1 MAQDA
6 ASRPLSRFEM
16 TMAAFGMTLGIV
28 SQGRGQLDESA
39 FRKALVALRAKYP
52 VLGAQVRLGASGF
65 ELSAEPEGEPVFLFG
80 PGDVDAPIGDD
91 DHFLTDGKAFG
102 VRVVTAGERFR
113 VTCVGHHALMDG
125 RHFIHYMF
133 ELFSRY
139 TDAARGEAPDSC
151 EPLALPGTPEE
162 LLAERGHGPIPFGDF
177 LRQLY
182 ENDVAE
188 LLLNPPPAQ
197 AGGQAA
203 SSGEALGA
211 LRIINRRVLL
221 NNEET
226 AALVEMARKHGVSL
240 HALLS
245 AATVLVELSLSDSEE
260 DRLVVLRSSVDIR
273 NRVYPPVAVTDA
285 TNFAGA
291 TVAVFPASRSESPEV
306 WARHVGDQLAADL
319 QKGLLPQSVLLLS
332 KFIGTALKARGTDGA
347 EPARIFITNVGALP
361 PLPLPD
367 GVVVDDMEAMVFAA
381 PAGETAS
388 PQASVQERS
397 YVVVTYGGKL
407 SISLYLVGRDGEE
420 ADQIVGRLV
429 KAIAEV
435 SDLESMRM

>member
-1 MAQDA
+1 
-6 ASRPLSRFEM
+6 M

-28 SQGRGQLDESA
+28 SQGRGQLDEAA
-39 FRKALVALRAKYP
+39 FRRALSALRAKHP
-52 VLGAQVRLGASGF
+52 VLGARVRLGTEGF
-65 ELSAEPEGEPVFLFG
+65 EVSAESDGEPVFLFG
-80 PGDVDAPIGDD
+80 PGDVEAPIGDD

-102 VRVVTAGERFR
+102 VRVVTDGERFR

-125 RHFIHYMF
+125 RHFIYYMF

-139 TDAARGEAPDSC
+139 TAAARGEALDST
-151 EPLALPGTPEE
+151 EPFPLPGTPEE

-188 LLLNPPPAQ
+188 LLLNPPPSQ
-197 AGGQAA
+197 AEGQAA
-203 SSGEALGA
+203 ASVESLEA

-221 NNEET
+221 TSEET
-226 AALVEMARKHGVSL
+226 ATLVETARKHGVSL

-245 AATVLVELSLSDSEE
+245 AATVLVELSLSDSVEE
-260 DRLVVLRSSVDIR
+260 RLVVLRSSVDIR
-273 NRVYPPVAVTDA
+273 NRVYPPVEVTDA

-291 TVAVFPASRSESPEV
+291 TVAVFPASRNEDPSV
-306 WARHVGDQLAADL
+306 WARHVGDQLAVDL

-332 KFIGTALKARGTDGA
+332 KFIGTALKARGADGA

-361 PLPLPD
+361 PLPLPE

-381 PAGETAS
+381 PTGETVS

-397 YVVVTYGGKL
+397 YVVVTHGGKL

-420 ADQIVGRLV
+420 ADQIVGRLA
-429 KAIAEV
+429 KAIAVV
-435 SDLESMRM
+435 SELEPDRFSLLAD